1 MKENFIY
8 SESEESFEDLLLAGE
23 IRSDAVVFNADTGRI
38 WTHNT
43 YFPSEINKV
52 DKVETLV
59 INLASNQANPDP
71 GIVGASVTVS
81 YNDENYTLGYIEGES
96 LVFSIPEGAE
106 YTIQYSDIKDS
117 EGNLLYKKPTDDEG
131 QVYTAV
137 ADKLTS
143 LTRLYTQTVI
153 TINRTSNQTLSLGN
167 STAEISCS
175 SWSENRILS
184 FTDDTISKVIKVLPD
199 DEITITYSNI
209 EGYNVESNTDSITG
223 SNTITFTAS
232 GNSMTTTVTYKACLL
247 SVTRSSNITMSES
260 STATVTYDSGSKEVT
275 FNSNSTQSVIFPL
288 GESYTIAFSSV
299 ANNDGAL
306 LYTTPENISGTGS
319 SQSVEETGTYQGCSL
334 TVQRTNNQGVAMDT
348 TSATVTYS
356 DYSQTVNFIFPIN
369 SITITIPYNVTY
381 TITFN
386 EAIPNYRTPA
396 NITGTSN
403 VDSVIEVG
411 SYDSEKLTINV
422 SGLFSGFTITVNG
435 QSQTATNGTYY
446 IAYDTAYT
454 ISASSVKGYNEKI
467 SESSITASQQTRTVT
482 VTYAKIPNGIYI
494 CDNTGTLTAVE
505 SWNTAN
511 NSSAIGVAV
520 VSDNCS
526 FVIEKTVSYSKTKG
540 IAGNTTD
547 DERILTTADPA
558 TAKRDYAG
566 ESNTD
571 IIVAKYPS
579 KDYAANYCRGRS
591 CIVNGTTL
599 YGYLGAIGEWQTAYN
614 NKSAI
619 ASALSTIGGTAMY
632 AGSTE
637 ADDMGNIFAYMHWS
651 STRKDSTYTWAI
663 SWKSGGLGAPN
674 AAWVDYG
681 CARAFFPLP

>member
-71 GIVGASVTVS
+71 GIVGASVTVT
-81 YNDENYTLGYIEGES
+81 YNEENHVLGYIEGES

-167 STAEISCS
+167 STAEVSCS
-175 SWSENRILS
+175 SWSENKILS

-319 SQSVEETGTYQGCSL
+319 SQSIQETGTYQGCSL

-356 DYSQTVNFIFPIN
+356 SYSQTVNFTSSTN
-369 SITITIPYNVTY
+369 SVTITIPYNVSY
-381 TITFN
+381 TIAFN
-386 EAIPNYRTPA
+386 GTITNYRTPA

-403 VDSVIEVG
+403 STAIAKIG
-411 SYDSEKLTINV
+411 SYDSEKLTVNV
-422 SGLFSGFTITVNG
+422 SGVSSGFTVTVNG
-435 QSQTATNGTYY
+435 QSQTATSGTYY
-446 IAYDTAYT
+446 IPYDTAYT
-454 ISASSVKGYNEKI
+454 ISASSVKGYNKEI

-482 VTYAKIPNGIYI
+482 VTYAKIANGIYI
-494 CDNTGTLTAVE
+494 CDTSGNLTAVGN
-505 SWNTAN
+505 WNTAN

-526 FVIEKTVSYSKTKG
+526 FVIEKTVSYSYKTWGGYGTTISG
-540 IAGNTTD
+540 ITTTTD
-547 DERILTTADPA
+547 TA
-558 TAKRDYAG
+558 TAETDYAG
-566 ESNTD
+566 ETNTTK
-571 IIVAKYPS
+571 IISQLGSGNAPAA
-579 KDYAANYCRGRS
+579 DYCKSRS
-591 CIVNGTTL
+591 CTVNGTTL
-599 YGYLGAIGEWQTAYN
+599 RGYLGSLGEWQTAYN
-614 NKSAI
+614 NKSI
-619 ASALSTIGGTAMY
+619 IDSALYTIGGTAMNTNDY
-632 AGSTE
+632 HWTSTQ
-637 ADDMGNIFAYMHWS
+637 NS
-651 STRKDSTYTWAI
+651 SGIAWKLSWDSYV
-663 SWKSGGLGAPN
+663 SGGYKDRN
-674 AAWVDYG
+674 HYV
-681 CARAFFPLP
+681 RAFYPLP

>member
-52 DKVETLV
+52 DKVEILV

-81 YNDENYTLGYIEGES
+81 YNDENYTLGYVEGES
-96 LVFSIPEGAE
+96 LVFSIPDGAE

-153 TINRTSNQTLSLGN
+153 TINRTSNQTLLLGN
-167 STAEISCS
+167 STAEVSCS
-175 SWSENRILS
+175 SWSENKILS

-209 EGYNVESNTDSITG
+209 EGYNVESNADSIIG

-232 GNSMTTTVTYKACLL
+232 GSSMTTTVTYKACLL

-299 ANNDGAL
+299 VNNDGAL

-319 SQSVEETGTYQGCSL
+319 SQSVEEIGTYQGCSL
-334 TVQRTNNQGVAMDT
+334 TIQRTNNQGTTMDA

-356 DYSQTVNFIFPIN
+356 DYSQTVNFTSSIN
-369 SITITIPYNVTY
+369 EGIVVIPYNVDY

-386 EAIPNYRTPA
+386 GTIANYRTPA
-396 NITGTSN
+396 NITGASN
-403 VDSVIEVG
+403 VDSVTEVG
-411 SYDSEKLTINV
+411 SYDSEKLTVNV
-422 SGLFSGFTITVNG
+422 IGLTSGFTITVNG
-435 QSQTATNGTYY
+435 QGQTTTSGTYY

-454 ISASSVKGYNEKI
+454 ISASSVKGYNKEI

-482 VTYAKIPNGIYI
+482 VAYTKIASGIYI
-494 CDNTGTLTAVE
+494 FDNTGALTAVGI
-505 SWNTAN
+505 WNTSN

-520 VSDNCS
+520 ISDNCA
-526 FVIEKTVSYSKTKG
+526 FVIEKTASYSFEVWGGYEITIPG
-540 IAGNTTD
+540 IVVTTD
-547 DERILTTADPA
+547 SN
-558 TAKRDYAG
+558 TAKTDYAG
-566 ESNTD
+566 ESNTTK
-571 IIVAKYPS
+571 IIDQLGSGNAP
-579 KDYAANYCRGRS
+579 AADYCRGRS
-591 CIVNGTTL
+591 CTVNGTTL
-599 YGYLGAIGEWQTAYN
+599 YGYLGALGEWQTAYN
-614 NKSAI
+614 NKSSI
-619 ASALSTIGGTAMY
+619 DSALSTIGGTAINTSDY
-632 AGSTE
+632 HWTSTQ
-637 ADDMGNIFAYMHWS
+637 YS
-651 STRKDSTYTWAI
+651 SDRAWRLYWD
-663 SWKSGGLGAPN
+663 GGY
-674 AAWVDYG
+674 VDYDRKHYG
-681 CARAFFPLP
+681 RYVRAFYPLP

>member
-71 GIVGASVTVS
+71 GIVGASVTVT
-81 YNDENYTLGYIEGES
+81 YNEENHVLGYIEGES

-153 TINRTSNQTLSLGN
+153 TINRTSNQTLSLGD

-175 SWSENRILS
+175 SWSENKILS

-403 VDSVIEVG
+403 VDSVTEVG
-411 SYDSEKLTINV
+411 SYDSEKLTVNV
-422 SGLFSGFTITVNG
+422 SGVSSGFTVTVNG
-435 QSQTATNGTYY
+435 QSQTATSGTHY
-446 IAYDTAYT
+446 IAYGTAYT
-454 ISASSVKGYNEKI
+454 ISASSVKGYTATV
-467 SESSITASQQTRTVT
+467 SESSITAGQQTRTVT
-482 VTYAKIPNGIYI
+482 VIYGGIPNGIYI
-494 CDNTGTLTAVE
+494 CDNTGTLTTVE
-505 SWNTAN
+505 NWNTAN

-520 VSDNCS
+520 VSDKCRFIIDKVESSSQLNWGVS
-526 FVIEKTVSYSKTKG
+526 GQRINITTTTNSAVAKTDYGGGT
-540 IAGNTTD
+540 NTTIIIK
-547 DERILTTADPA
+547 ESGSGNAPA
-558 TAKRDYAG
+558 A
-566 ESNTD
+566 E
-571 IIVAKYPS
+571 
-579 KDYAANYCRGRS
+579 YCRRRS
-591 CIVNGTTL
+591 YTVNGTTL
-599 YGYLGAIGEWQTAYN
+599 LGYLGALGEFQTAYN

-619 ASALSTIGGTAMY
+619 NKALSKIGGTAMLKFGMPY
-632 AGSTE
+632 
-637 ADDMGNIFAYMHWS
+637 NS
-651 STRKDSTYTWAI
+651 STQYNSDDIWEFIWNDGSVKNNYKSKSYT
-663 SWKSGGLGAPN
+663 
-674 AAWVDYG
+674 
-681 CARAFFPLP
+681 RAFFPLP